1 MIDVF
6 FPLTVILT
14 GYLIPSLVTL
24 AIVNSTGLKRE
35 KDTIV
40 SRFIGPGFLVMIVPA
55 GFFALICLVGINDFG
70 FETIFA
76 AYLSIILL
84 FGAPLVLLLMGVR
97 LLFLNRD
104 SAHR

>member
-24 AIVNSTGLKRE
+24 AIVHSTGLKRE
-35 KDTIV
+35 KDTLV
-40 SRFIGPGFLVMIVPA
+40 SRFIGAGFLVMMVPA
-55 GFFALICLVGINDFG
+55 GFFAPIFLIGINDFG
-70 FETIFA
+70 FKTIFA
-76 AYLSIILL
+76 AHLSIILL
-84 FGAPLVLLLMGVR
+84 FGAPLVLLLTGVR

-104 SAHR
+104 SSHR